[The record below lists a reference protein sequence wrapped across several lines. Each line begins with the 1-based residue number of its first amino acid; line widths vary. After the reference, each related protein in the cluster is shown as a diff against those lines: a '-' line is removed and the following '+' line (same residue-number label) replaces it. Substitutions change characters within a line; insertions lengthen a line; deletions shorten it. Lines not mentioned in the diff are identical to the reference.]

1 MKEKAIQR
9 FVYCYEQILIR
20 TLSWGA
26 QFQYK
31 GIPVHIFPL
40 QNLFTIYYETFQVQ
54 PDNPH

>member
-31 GIPVHIFPL
+31 GIPVHIFAL
-40 QNLFTIYYETFQVQ
+40 KNIYYTCMLGAEKYI
-54 PDNPH
+54 